1 MSMFEVKVGSEVFFF
16 DKFSEIEDFFSE
28 VVMAEGADDAKIEIK
43 LADLAD

>member
-1 MSMFEVKVGSEVFFF
+1 MFEVKVGTETFVF